1 MVCWRETH
9 LIIWRWLCQLA
20 ASWEFSVVLLARP
33 RWIICFC
40 FSNFLTLLQR
50 SWLWETQHESFVI
63 RYTYC
68 YFCCVYKLLPVWCI
82 LSLCNFLS
90 SFLWKWAVRDNM
102 TRSRMHADFL
112 FPLQW
117 AWLSEYEYFI
127 GYNQWIWRVARHL
140 CRIESQVA
148 IWGGYLRLP
157 NSCLKSNSPSRENDY
172 KSSWRGHKHLDLMT
186 LTQLLLGIK
195 EVGFILRGPWMSVS
209 RFNDN
214 LSNSCREI
222 LYMYCKWWTK
232 QPTDPTLPSV

>member
-1 MVCWRETH
+1 
-9 LIIWRWLCQLA
+9 
-20 ASWEFSVVLLARP
+20 
-33 RWIICFC
+33 
-40 FSNFLTLLQR
+40 
-50 SWLWETQHESFVI
+50 
-63 RYTYC
+63 
-68 YFCCVYKLLPVWCI
+68 
-82 LSLCNFLS
+82 
-90 SFLWKWAVRDNM
+90 M

-127 GYNQWIWRVARHL
+127 GYNQWIWCVARQL

-148 IWGGYLRLP
+148 IWGRYLRLP

-209 RFNDN
+209 SFNDN

-232 QPTDPTLPSV
+232 QPNTAFCIAMLSYTVTTSPYRLGTTVILYVTEWKNNNQKIQLVWFEHKWTEEWRKEQWVFVCITVSNGSGKKSIQINLSFLLTDDVKSLNLLTFCLWQHKKQTNKKSS